1 MEVSSC
7 KTFLTRENFVTFSK
21 VFCNP
26 ADYLG
31 MSGGIRRDKRFVAC
45 AVVLLGILSGCCH
58 EAEVPLAV
66 RGLYSPE
73 PREKNRSLQTL
84 AQCPQQ
90 SQPSVQRIAALMY
103 DPNVGVASSA
113 AYTLRK
119 MNSPQAREALEAAEQ
134 TRLRKRRQ
142 G

>member
-1 MEVSSC
+1 MSEGVRRKSG
-7 KTFLTRENFVTFSK
+7 
-21 VFCNP
+21 VFI
-26 ADYLG
+26 
-31 MSGGIRRDKRFVAC
+31 ST
-45 AVVLLGILSGCCH
+45 VVLAGMLSGCCH

-66 RGLYSPE
+66 RGLYSPD

-113 AYTLRK
+113 AYALRK
-119 MNSPQAREALEAAEQ
+119 MNSPEAREALEAAEQ
-134 TRLRKRRQ
+134 ARLRKRRQ